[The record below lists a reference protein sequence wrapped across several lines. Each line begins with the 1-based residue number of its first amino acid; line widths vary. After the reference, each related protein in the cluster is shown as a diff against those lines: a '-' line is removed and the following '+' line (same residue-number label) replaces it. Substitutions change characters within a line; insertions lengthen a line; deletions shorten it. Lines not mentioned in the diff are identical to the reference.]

1 MRISVFVPE
10 YGVIEAVTPP
20 FRTFHT
26 ANEFLTTFG
35 KKPVFEVEYVGLNEY
50 VPANN
55 GEYTIKTNRLLRD
68 VTETDLLIIPPTF
81 GDTLRGIQAN
91 AEAIPYFKK
100 LYEGGA
106 GLASLCIGAFLLAE
120 TGLLDGKKCSTHWA
134 HIN

>member
-1 MRISVFVPE
+1 MQISVFVPQ

-35 KKPVFEVEYVGLNEY
+35 KKPIFKVVYVGLKEY

-55 GEYTIKTNRLLRD
+55 GEYTIRTDRLLKD
-68 VTETDLLIIPPTF
+68 VTTTELLIIPPTF
-81 GDTLRGIQAN
+81 GYTTKGIQAN

-100 LYEGGA
+100 LQ
-106 GLASLCIGAFLLAE
+106 
-120 TGLLDGKKCSTHWA
+120 
-134 HIN
+134 

>member
-1 MRISVFVPE
+1 MRISVFVPQ

-20 FRTFHT
+20 FRSFNT

-55 GEYTIKTNRLLRD
+55 GEYTIKTDRLLKD
-68 VTETDLLIIPPTF
+68 VTSTDLLIIPPAF
-81 GDTLRGIQAN
+81 GDTGKGIRDN

-100 LYEGGA
+100 IVRERRKP
-106 GLASLCIGAFLLAE
+106 C
-120 TGLLDGKKCSTHWA
+120 
-134 HIN
+134 